1 MFYGTRWFYKI
12 LYFLT
17 SMSPAY
23 ILFLLQID
31 DKFKSHLNK
40 EIEFGDFLI
49 KLDIYWCCGLLLLF
63 LILLGFLLRALIINQ
78 YIKASTDQVLPP
90 KKEYFEENKLE
101 ERNGNVISF
110 LLGTVIPAVL
120 IIESDI
126 KIAVA
131 VFVVI
136 QILIYILIMK
146 STDIF
151 PNVLL
156 IIFGISLCKTQ
167 HNDYV
172 FTFKSDKY
180 QDLKVYKIGDP
191 EKSKIHITMYK
202 K

>member
-1 MFYGTRWFYKI
+1 
-12 LYFLT
+12 
-17 SMSPAY
+17 MSPAY

-31 DKFKSHLNK
+31 DKFKNPLNK
-40 EIEFGDFLI
+40 ELEFGDFSI
-49 KLDIYWCCGLLLLF
+49 MLDIYWWCGFLLLIF
-63 LILLGFLLRALIINQ
+63 ILLGFLLRALLINQ
-78 YIKASTDQVLPP
+78 YIKSSTDQVLPP
-90 KKEYFEENKLE
+90 KKEYFEENTLE

-120 IIESDI
+120 IIESDL

-131 VFVVI
+131 VFIVI

-167 HNDYV
+167 QNDYV
-172 FTFKSDKY
+172 FTFKSDTY
-180 QDLKVYKIGDP
+180 QELKVYKIGDP

>member
-1 MFYGTRWFYKI
+1 
-12 LYFLT
+12 
-17 SMSPAY
+17 MSPAY

-31 DKFKSHLNK
+31 DKFENPLNK
-40 EIEFGDFLI
+40 EIGFGDFLI
-49 KLDIYWCCGLLLLF
+49 TLDIYWWCGLLLLI
-63 LILLGFLLRALIINQ
+63 LILLGFLLRALLINQ
-78 YIKASTDQVLPP
+78 YTKSSTDQVLPP
-90 KKEYFEENKLE
+90 NKEYFEENKLE
-101 ERNGNVISF
+101 EVNGNVISF

-131 VFVVI
+131 VFAVI

-167 HNDYV
+167 HNAYV
-172 FTFKSDKY
+172 FTFKSDTY
-180 QDLKVYKIGDP
+180 QELKVYKLGDP
-191 EKSKIHITMYK
+191 ERSKIHITMYK

>member
-49 KLDIYWCCGLLLLF
+49 KLDIYWWCGLLLLF
-63 LILLGFLLRALIINQ
+63 LILLGVLLRALIINQ